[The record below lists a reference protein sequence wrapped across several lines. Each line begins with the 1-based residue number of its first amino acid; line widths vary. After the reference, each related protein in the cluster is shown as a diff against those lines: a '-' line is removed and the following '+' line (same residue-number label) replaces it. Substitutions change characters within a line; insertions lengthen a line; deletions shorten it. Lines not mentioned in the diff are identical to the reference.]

1 MKKYT
6 LVMVTALTLLSTP
19 PLLAETAAEPE
30 TRVAAT
36 VEGFRSATF
45 GMTEADVRSAITK
58 DFKLKGEAIA
68 SSDNTVEE
76 THALA
81 IGVADLIPNGGQSK
95 VSYIFGAKTHKLIEI
110 NVVWAPAT
118 DSAITPS
125 MLTRNAELLTGYF
138 RSTGFGPDAMQTNLL
153 MNNGSLMLFR
163 GRDAKGHMA
172 ILILESEPA
181 ADKTNPSKR
190 NPKSL
195 LLSYIADPKNPDI
208 FKLPAGSF

>member
-1 MKKYT
+1 MKKHM
-6 LVMVTALTLLSTP
+6 LVMATALTLLSAP
-19 PLLAETAAEPE
+19 PLFAETAAEIEPH
-30 TRVAAT
+30 AATT

-58 DFKLKGEAIA
+58 DFKLKADAITP
-68 SSDNTVEE
+68 SDNAVEE

-81 IGVADLIPNGGQSK
+81 IKVMDLLPNGGQSK

-110 NVVWAPAT
+110 NVTWAPTT
-118 DSAITPS
+118 DPAITPS
-125 MLTRNAELLTGYF
+125 MLTRNAELLASYF
-138 RSTGFGPDAMQTNLL
+138 HSGGFRPDAVQTNLL
-153 MNNGSLMLFR
+153 LNNGSLMLFR
-163 GRDAKGHMA
+163 GSDAKDHMV

-181 ADKTNPSKR
+181 ADKAEPSKR

-195 LLSYIADPKNPDI
+195 LISYISDPKNPDI